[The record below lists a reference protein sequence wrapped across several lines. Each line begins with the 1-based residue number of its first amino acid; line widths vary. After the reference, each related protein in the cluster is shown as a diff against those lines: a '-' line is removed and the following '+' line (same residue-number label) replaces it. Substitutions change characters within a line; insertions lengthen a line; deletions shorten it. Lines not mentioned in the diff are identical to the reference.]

1 MAFQQLIAGKVKL
14 DGIGGIRRHLQERE
28 RVKTNPNID
37 LSRSH
42 LNYCIE
48 NLTPDHLVS
57 RVNSRIKQLSLKKR
71 PRSDAVGLEDI
82 IVGAST
88 DFMLNLD
95 TEQQQHYFSDA
106 LHFFQNRYGKENV
119 MYCQCHLDESNP
131 HIHVG
136 IVPVTS
142 DGRLSAKSLFTPK
155 TLEKLQTD
163 FHHSVSSRY
172 GLERGEHHDK
182 KYLPL
187 QQFKAKQAKI
197 KTATFTDD
205 LHSAEISL
213 QEINK
218 ISKSTRYATS
228 GLIFT
233 SKDKSHVKLPT
244 NDFLQLKEMAEQG
257 VKAIATINIIKD
269 DIKNLQRGNWQTN
282 SDLKFFLHQ
291 LNKLEKD
298 TAKYS
303 AVPPAWRKNIDSSID
318 NWQKTFTA
326 YCHDFNRAI
335 VRVFIATHGNFDKTE
350 QILKPFFPYLN
361 VKNPQKYIESVISVA
376 KFQFKKNIR
385 PQTSQPSWKPP
396 KPEDTDYSKPDES
409 SIVSLQ
415 LSKLPDINWD
425 MINWDLLSELDK
437 DELRHKQIF
446 RDL

>member
-1 MAFQQLIAGKVKL
+1 MAFQQLIAAKVKL
-14 DGIGGIRRHLQERE
+14 NGIGGIRRHLQERE

-57 RVNSRIKQLSLKKR
+57 RVNSRIKQLSLKKH

-82 IVGAST
+82 IVGASA

-95 TEQQQHYFSDA
+95 TEQQQQYFSDA

-163 FHHSVSSRY
+163 FHNSVSSRY

-205 LHSAEISL
+205 LHSAELSF
-213 QEINK
+213 QEIDK
-218 ISKSTRYATS
+218 ISESAHYAIS
-228 GLIFT
+228 GVFFT
-233 SKDKSHVKLPT
+233 SEDKEHVKLPT
-244 NDFLQLKEMAEQG
+244 SDFLALKHLAEQG
-257 VKAIATINIIKD
+257 VKAVSKIDVLND
-269 DIKNLQRGNWQTN
+269 DIQKLRRDEYQAR

-291 LNKLEKD
+291 LDKLEKE
-298 TAKYS
+298 TVKYS
-303 AVPPAWRKNIDSSID
+303 AVPPSWRKNIDSSIE
-318 NWQKTFTA
+318 NWKKTFTA

-361 VKNPQKYIESVISVA
+361 VNNHRDYIKSVISA
-376 KFQFKKNIR
+376 ALLQFKKNIH
-385 PQTSQPSWKPP
+385 PQTSPPPWKPP
-396 KPEDTDYSKPDES
+396 KPENTDYSKPDES
-409 SIVSLQ
+409 GIIPLQ
-415 LSKLPDINWD
+415 LSKVPDINWD

-437 DELRHKQIF
+437 DELQHKQIF
-446 RDL
+446 REL

>member
-14 DGIGGIRRHLQERE
+14 NGIGGIRRHLQERE

-37 LSRSH
+37 LTRSH

-48 NLTPDHLVS
+48 DLTPDNLVS
-57 RVNSRIKQLSLKKR
+57 RVNSRIKQLNLKKH

-82 IVGAST
+82 IISASS
-88 DFMLNLD
+88 DFMLNLE
-95 TEQQQHYFSDA
+95 TEKCNQYFSDA

-136 IVPVTS
+136 IVPVTA

-163 FHHSVSSRY
+163 FHHSVSSLD

-205 LHSAEISL
+205 LHSAELSL

-218 ISKSTRYATS
+218 ISKSIHYATS

-233 SKDKSHVKLPT
+233 SKDKSHVKLST

-257 VKAIATINIIKD
+257 VKALASINILKD
-269 DIKNLQRGNWQTN
+269 DIQNLQRDNWQTN
-282 SDLKFFLHQ
+282 SDLKLFLHQ

-335 VRVFIATHGNFDKTE
+335 VRVFIATNGNFDKTE
-350 QILKPFFPYLN
+350 QILRPLFSHLN
-361 VKNPQKYIESVISVA
+361 VKNPQKYIESVISAA
-376 KFQFKKNIR
+376 KLQFRKNIH
-385 PQTSQPSWKPP
+385 PQSSLPSWKPP
-396 KPEDTDYSKPDES
+396 KPSETDYSKPDGS
-409 SIVSLQ
+409 GIVSLQ
-415 LSKLPDINWD
+415 LSKVSDIKWD

>member
-14 DGIGGIRRHLQERE
+14 NGIGGIRRHLQERE

-48 NLTPDHLVS
+48 DLTPNNLVS
-57 RVNSRIKQLSLKKR
+57 RVNSRIKQLNLKKH

-82 IVGAST
+82 IVGASA
-88 DFMLNLD
+88 DFMLNLGTD
-95 TEQQQHYFSDA
+95 KRNQYFSDS

-119 MYCQCHLDESNP
+119 MYCQCHLDESNH
-131 HIHVG
+131 HIHIG
-136 IVPVTS
+136 IVPITA
-142 DGRLSAKSLFTPK
+142 DGRLSAKFLFTPK

-163 FHHSVSSRY
+163 FHRAVSSHY

-197 KTATFTDD
+197 KTQSFSED

-213 QEINK
+213 QEIDK
-218 ISKSTRYATS
+218 ISKSVNYVTS

-233 SKDKSHVKLPT
+233 SEDKENVQMPT
-244 NDFLQLKEMAEQG
+244 QNFLQLKQMAEQG
-257 VKAIATINIIKD
+257 VKAVSKINVLND
-269 DIKNLQRGNWQTN
+269 DIEKLRRDNWQTD
-282 SDLKFFLHQ
+282 SDLNFFLHQ
-291 LNKLEKD
+291 LKKLEKD

-303 AVPPAWRKNIDSSID
+303 EVPHAWRKYIDSSIE
-318 NWQKTFTA
+318 NWKKTFTA

-335 VRVFIATHGNFDKTE
+335 VRVFISTHGNFDKTE
-350 QILKPFFPYLN
+350 QILRPLSLYLN
-361 VKNPQKYIESVISVA
+361 VKNPRKYIESVISTA
-376 KFQFKKNIR
+376 KLQFKKNIH
-385 PQTSQPSWKPP
+385 PQIFQPSWKPP
-396 KPEDTDYSKPDES
+396 KPENTDYSKPDES
-409 SIVSLQ
+409 GIVYLQ
-415 LSKLPDINWD
+415 LSNVPDVDWN

-437 DELRHKQIF
+437 DEILNKQIL
-446 RDL
+446 RSL